1 VPDLPVTHNGKRSES
16 AARAVMDGLPVRNRD
31 ALRNPES
38 LDRIADA
45 LRAVPVQAAA
55 AEPDGG
61 SAAERPDGEGIRE
74 TVARAFHTVLG
85 ASAPPEVSFFDLGG
99 TSRQLMTLLRLL
111 RTELGRWV
119 SMEAFLSHPTI
130 HGVVADLS
138 DGELSPSAVELLLD
152 GDQTAP
158 PLYVVHGAFGD
169 VDSYRF
175 LLAALDVR
183 CRVYGLLGLLE
194 DDGGTHLSIEQ
205 VAAAHVATLSAAW
218 PEGQVQLAGYSFGG
232 LVAFEMAQQLS
243 RAGRDVTF
251 LGLLDVRPPAAAL
264 TRPELLIKRAAGLLG
279 KGIPGMASRSPW
291 WWRTLRRAPD
301 RVMEGMDDPTAE
313 SVAAYD
319 SYRWTS
325 YPGDVTFFRVRR
337 RIPVVAHLM
346 YRWRRLVRTLLVL
359 DVPGAHFDMLS
370 ERHATELAA
379 TFAAALESPPSGG
392 R

>member
-1 VPDLPVTHNGKRSES
+1 
-16 AARAVMDGLPVRNRD
+16 MDGVPVRNRD

-38 LDRIADA
+38 LDHI
-45 LRAVPVQAAA
+45 AAA
-55 AEPDGG
+55 LGALPAPATEAEPTGG
-61 SAAERPDGEGIRE
+61 CPAGRPDGADVQE
-74 TVARAFHTVLG
+74 TVARAFRTVLG
-85 ASAPPEVSFFDLGG
+85 APAPPEVSFFDLGG

-119 SMEAFLSHPTI
+119 SMEAFLSDPTVR
-130 HGVVADLS
+130 GVVADLS

-152 GDQTAP
+152 GDPATP

-183 CRVYGLLGLLE
+183 CRVYGLLGLLQ
-194 DDGGTHLSIEQ
+194 DDRGAHLSIER
-205 VAAAHVATLSAAW
+205 VAAAHVATLSAAL
-218 PEGQVQLAGYSFGG
+218 PEGPVRLAGYSFGG

-243 RAGRDVTF
+243 RAGRQVTF
-251 LGLLDVRPPAAAL
+251 LGLLDVRPPAAVL
-264 TRPELLIKRAAGLLG
+264 TRPELLVKRAAGLVG

-291 WWRTLRRAPD
+291 WWRTLRRTPD

-346 YRWRRLVRTLLVL
+346 YRWRRLVRTLVVL

-370 ERHATELAA
+370 ERYAAELAA
-379 TFAAALESPPSGG
+379 TFAAALEPPRHG
-392 R
+392 RPAASEHGE